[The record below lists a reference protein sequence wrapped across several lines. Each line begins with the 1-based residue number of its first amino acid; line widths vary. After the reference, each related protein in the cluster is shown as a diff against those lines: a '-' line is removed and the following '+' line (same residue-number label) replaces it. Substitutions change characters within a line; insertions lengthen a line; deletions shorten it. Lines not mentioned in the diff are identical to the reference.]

1 MSSWTPRSA
10 SASARS
16 CAPAKWTT
24 NLPPPREDA
33 STVSGPA
40 AAGSVRSTVPA
51 ANRSSGTSVHG
62 STKTSPRTP
71 RAGPTRP
78 IAIQSLGE
86 SSGSTAALA
95 PVDVDDVDADAL
107 AADAGDHLSQRLPGA
122 AAAADHPA
130 EIVRVH
136 ADLEPLTATV
146 VDHVHPD
153 VVRVVDDPA
162 HEVLEGLLEHVSS
175 PPASTPRPAQ
185 RPPRREPRPGPQRAS
200 RRRPARRSS
209 SPR

>member
-1 MSSWTPRSA
+1 M
-10 SASARS
+10 
-16 CAPAKWTT
+16 
-24 NLPPPREDA
+24 DDV

-107 AADAGDHLSQRLPGA
+107 AADAGDHLSQRLRGA

-175 PPASTPRPAQ
+175 PPASRPPPLPRPVPR
-185 RPPRREPRPGPQRAS
+185 RPPARPPSSPRAS
-200 RRRPARRSS
+200 SAWSRRSPPRGRRRPRRARR
-209 SPR
+209 